1 MIYNKI
7 FCVIIGMN
15 DKGDAKNKKTA
26 QYSIGARKEFFHMKL
41 QYAMDTFSM
50 EEALDKVNCLLGVVD
65 VFEIG
70 TPMLL
75 RYGLEAVRT
84 LRAHYPQACL
94 LADAKIMDGGELEA
108 DMCYQAG
115 ANITTVMGLANP
127 GTLEGALR
135 SARRCGGRLLAD
147 MLNVTDLTA
156 QAAHLHDMGV
166 DLICVHNATDV
177 LDMQRTVAEAQRVAQ
192 AVPPECLVI
201 AGGINPDTVAQ
212 LKRFNPGTLI
222 VGHAIT
228 VAHNPREMALTLRR
242 LYENA

>member
-1 MIYNKI
+1 
-7 FCVIIGMN
+7 
-15 DKGDAKNKKTA
+15 
-26 QYSIGARKEFFHMKL
+26 
-41 QYAMDTFSM
+41 
-50 EEALDKVNCLLGVVD
+50 
-65 VFEIG
+65 
-70 TPMLL
+70 
-75 RYGLEAVRT
+75 
-84 LRAHYPQACL
+84 
-94 LADAKIMDGGELEA
+94 
-108 DMCYQAG
+108 
-115 ANITTVMGLANP
+115 
-127 GTLEGALR
+127 
-135 SARRCGGRLLAD
+135 
-147 MLNVTDLTA
+147 MLNVTDLTT

>member
-1 MIYNKI
+1 
-7 FCVIIGMN
+7 
-15 DKGDAKNKKTA
+15 
-26 QYSIGARKEFFHMKL
+26 MKS
-41 QYAMDTFSM
+41 APP
-50 EEALDKVNCLLGVVD
+50 CCC
-65 VFEIG
+65 
-70 TPMLL
+70 
-75 RYGLEAVRT
+75 VRT
-84 LRAHYPQACL
+84 LRARYPQACL

-201 AGGINPDTVAQ
+201 AGEASTPIRWRSSSVSIPA
-212 LKRFNPGTLI
+212 P
-222 VGHAIT
+222 
-228 VAHNPREMALTLRR
+228 
-242 LYENA
+242 